1 MKNKLK
7 TKLNKTKLRKYY
19 VALIIGESTGIECTK
34 IILNQKGLTIRY
46 IVSTESK
53 YDKILKRICDKKNI
67 FFLTKS
73 DFKKKRKK
81 ILKISQEC
89 DLLISIYSSITLD
102 KIGIEKLIFVIGL
115 NGFGKF

>member
-1 MKNKLK
+1 MNREILNE
-7 TKLNKTKLRKYY
+7 TKWWNRYLGLDCSSK
-19 VALIIGESTGIECTK
+19 AIHG

-53 YDKILKRICDKKNI
+53 YDRILKRICDNKNI

-102 KIGIEKLIFVIGL
+102 KIFLKSFNQKWLL
-115 NGFGKF
+115 